1 MAVYKCSV
9 CGFIYDEKERGKPIT
24 ELSECPVCKQPV
36 SKFVPVSEEKK
47 HEEKPT
53 FHGKLDYDPA
63 TARHDP
69 SARYMAEIHEMAV
82 TGKSVGASMSTQM
95 PMPNWDDILLL
106 GAQLNPAPLNDG
118 EPVDTRTVI
127 GKHAKKPMVLD
138 SPIYISHMSFGA
150 LSKEIKIAL
159 AKGSAL
165 AKTAM
170 CSGEGGILPE
180 EKAAAYKYIFE
191 YIPNKYSVTDEN
203 LKTSDAIEIKIGQGT
218 KPGMGGH
225 LPGEKVTEEIAAIRG
240 KKQGEDIQSPSK
252 FPELETKED
261 LKAMVD
267 MLRERSDGRP
277 IGIKIAAGR
286 IERDLEYCVFA
297 EPDFITIDG
306 RGGATGSSPFFL
318 REATT
323 IPTIYALY
331 RARKYLDSVKSDI
344 SLVITGGLRV
354 SADFAKALAMGA
366 DAVAIASAG
375 LIAAACQQYR
385 ICGTGNCPVGIATQ
399 NPELR
404 ARLEVDAA
412 AMRVANFLN
421 VSRSELETFARIT
434 GNHSVHDLS
443 VENLVTTSDDIA
455 KYTNIRHIGDAME
468 YKIMSANEKENGGK
482 GSMKTYKCAIC
493 GEVFTVKEGEEPVCP
508 RCRATGEKLEPV
520 TAEKK
525 DKYAGTQTKKN
536 LEAAFAGES
545 GARNKYTYFASVA
558 KKEGYEQIAALFLKT
573 AENEKEHAKMW
584 FKELNGIGDTVDNLN
599 AAADGENHEWT
610 DMYEG
615 FAKTAEAEG
624 FPELAEKF
632 RMVGAIEKH
641 HEERYRALLK
651 NVEMAEVFAKS
662 EVKVWECR
670 NCGHIIVGTK
680 APEVCP
686 VCNHPQS
693 YFEVHAEN
701 Y

>member
-9 CGFIYDEKERGKPIT
+9 CGYIYDEEESGKPIT

-47 HEEKPT
+47 QEEKPT
-53 FHGKLDYDPA
+53 FHGKLDYAPA

-118 EPVDTRTVI
+118 EPVDTRTII

-150 LSKEIKIAL
+150 LSKEIKVAL

-434 GNHSVHDLS
+434 GNYSVHDLS
-443 VENLVTTSDDIA
+443 MENLVTTSDDIA

-525 DKYAGTQTKKN
+525 GKYAGTQTKKN

-670 NCGHIIVGTK
+670 NCGHIVVGTN
-680 APEVCP
+680 APEICP
-686 VCNHPQS
+686 VCAHPQS
-693 YFEVHAEN
+693 YFEIREEN